1 MSITSPASYGGQ
13 ISYLTSFY
21 VVPHLTSN
29 IPKAV
34 SQTYEWNL
42 FCLQL
47 KGNGYDELL
56 MQLP

>member
-1 MSITSPASYGGQ
+1 MSITSPASYGGR
-13 ISYLTSFY
+13 ISSIFL
-21 VVPHLTSN
+21 VPHLTSTT
-29 IPKAV
+29 PKAV